1 MKRPWAGAQAAGILT
16 LTLCAGPALAQA
28 NIVVNGGFESGLA
41 SWTTASFFAQGF
53 DYGID
58 NTAHSGTSAFF
69 GGAIGELGF
78 LRQTVATQA
87 GVRYDV
93 DFWLASDGFLPNQFQ
108 VAVNGVPLL
117 NLDDIVVQPYSA
129 GHASL
134 VATSGPSAL
143 QFGFRNDSGLLH
155 LDDVRVAAIPEP
167 AINLLMAAGL
177 GALALLRRW
186 RGLKGSP

>member
-129 GHASL
+129 GHASF
-134 VATSGPSAL
+134 VATSGSSTL

-177 GALALLRRW
+177 GALALLRRR

>member
-53 DYGID
+53 DYGIA

-129 GHASL
+129 GHASF

-177 GALALLRRW
+177 GALALLRRR

>member
-1 MKRPWAGAQAAGILT
+1 MRRPWIGAHTAGILT
-16 LTLCAGPALAQA
+16 LSLVAGPALGQA
-28 NIVVNGGFESGLA
+28 NILANGGFESGLA

-58 NTAHSGTSAFF
+58 NVAHSGTNAFY

-78 LRQTVATQA
+78 LRQTVATQV

-93 DFWLASDGFLPNQFQ
+93 DFWLASDGFLPNQLQ
-108 VAVNGVPLL
+108 VVVDGVPLL
-117 NLDDIVVQPYSA
+117 ALDDILVQPYA
-129 GHASL
+129 ARHASFI
-134 VATSGPSAL
+134 ATSGSSAL

-177 GALALLRRW
+177 GALALLRRR

>member
-1 MKRPWAGAQAAGILT
+1 MRRPWIGAHAAGILT
-16 LTLCAGPALAQA
+16 LSLVAGPALGQA
-28 NIVVNGGFESGLA
+28 NILANGGFESGLA

-58 NTAHSGTSAFF
+58 NVAHSGSSAFY
-69 GGAIGELGF
+69 GGAIGELGL
-78 LRQTVATQA
+78 LRQTVATQV

-93 DFWLASDGFLPNQFQ
+93 DFWLASDGFLPNQLQ
-108 VAVNGVPLL
+108 VAVDGVPLL
-117 NLDDIVVQPYSA
+117 ALDDILVQPYA
-129 GHASL
+129 ARHASF
-134 VATSGPSAL
+134 VATGGSSVL

-177 GALALLRRW
+177 GALALLGRR
-186 RGLKGSP
+186 RGLKGRP

>member
-1 MKRPWAGAQAAGILT
+1 MRRPWTGAQAAGVLT
-16 LTLCAGPALAQA
+16 LSLVAGPALGQA
-28 NIVVNGGFESGLA
+28 NILANGGFESGLA
-41 SWTTASFFAQGF
+41 SWTTSSFFAQGF
-53 DYGID
+53 DFGID
-58 NTAHSGTSAFF
+58 SAAHSGTSAFF

-93 DFWLASDGFLPNQFQ
+93 DFWLASDGFLPNQLQ
-108 VAVNGVPLL
+108 VAVNGAPLL
-117 NLDDIVVQPYSA
+117 TLEDILVQSYA
-129 GHASL
+129 ASHTSF
-134 VATSGPSAL
+134 VATSGSSVL

-177 GALALLRRW
+177 GALALLRRR

>member
-58 NTAHSGTSAFF
+58 STAHSGTSAFF

-129 GHASL
+129 GHASF
-134 VATSGPSAL
+134 VATSGSSAL

-177 GALALLRRW
+177 GALALLRRR

>member
-1 MKRPWAGAQAAGILT
+1 MRRPWAGAQAAGVLT
-16 LTLCAGPALAQA
+16 LSLVAGPALGQA
-28 NIVVNGGFESGLA
+28 NILANGGFESGLA
-41 SWTTASFFAQGF
+41 SWTTSSFFAQGF

-58 NTAHSGTSAFF
+58 SIAHSGTSAFF

-93 DFWLASDGFLPNQFQ
+93 DFWLASDGFLPNQFRVTVDG
-108 VAVNGVPLL
+108 VALL
-117 NLDDIVVQPYSA
+117 NVDDILVQPYAA
-129 GHASL
+129 GHTSF
-134 VATSGPSAL
+134 VATGAASVL

-177 GALALLRRW
+177 GALALLRRR
-186 RGLKGSP
+186 RGLKGRP